1 MNDPETQLIIFD
13 PYVLLGI
20 LANCKACGS
29 SCASLLTIFV
39 CLDNKFEF
47 QNPYQ
52 LRLADFVNDTTIKKI
67 IKEIGTTS
75 YQART
80 EYIAIQEDLPESWLG
95 GVLSYVG
102 LGAMSGVQKPKT
114 PPPPS
119 SPEAIK
125 LAFEKL
131 FVLML

>member
-1 MNDPETQLIIFD
+1 MCLPTDNI
-13 PYVLLGI
+13 Y
-20 LANCKACGS
+20 S
-29 SCASLLTIFV
+29 
-39 CLDNKFEF
+39 LDNKFEF

-52 LRLADFVNDTTIKKI
+52 LRLADFVNETTIKRI
-67 IKEIGTTS
+67 IKEIGIAS
-75 YQART
+75 YQARA
-80 EYIAIQEDLPESWLG
+80 EYIAVQEDLPESWLG

-131 FVLML
+131 FVLMF